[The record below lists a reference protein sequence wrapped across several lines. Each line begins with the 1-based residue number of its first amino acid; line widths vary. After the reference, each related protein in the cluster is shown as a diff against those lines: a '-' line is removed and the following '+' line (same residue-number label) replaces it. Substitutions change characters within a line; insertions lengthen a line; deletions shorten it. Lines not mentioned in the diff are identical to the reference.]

1 MDASVSSGNQA
12 VVTEPPPGT
21 LLSLEPPDVEVA
33 DGQAAAATPSK
44 AFGAVRSA
52 VHRRLIAELGDRAR
66 QMSPYS
72 IVQRASEV
80 LDAYL
85 NVTSVVISREDRDR
99 LFSVLIADVLG
110 YGPLDPLLADGS
122 ISDIVVNGPEKVYVD
137 RDGRLQRVDT
147 HFEDEDHLRDVIQR
161 MVVGVGRRVDENS
174 PICDARLPD
183 GSRVNVVLPPVSVK
197 GPALTI
203 RKMRQ
208 KRLEVHDLVTNG
220 TLTEPMVQFLKACVS
235 ARMNILVAGG
245 GTSGK
250 TTTLNVLSGFI
261 PRNERIVTVED
272 VAELRL
278 RQRHV
283 IRLEARPA
291 NVEGQG
297 IVSIRQLVVNTLR
310 MRPDRIIVG
319 EVRSGEALDML
330 QAMNTG
336 HDGSLTTVHA
346 NSTRDS
352 LARLETLVLMAGAAL
367 PSRAIREQIA
377 SAINIVVMQD
387 KLRDG
392 SRKVTAI
399 SEVVGLDDTTILL
412 EDLFLYRL
420 VGIEAGR
427 VVGRHEPTGV
437 IPRCLEALTAAGQ
450 AVSLDWFDAEGP
462 LGP

>member
-1 MDASVSSGNQA
+1 MDASVSSGGQA
-12 VVTEPPPGT
+12 VLTELLPGT
-21 LLSLEPPDVEVA
+21 LLSLEPPEVEAA
-33 DGQAAAATPSK
+33 DSQAAAAAPSK

-66 QMSPYS
+66 QMSPYA

-110 YGPLDPLLADGS
+110 YGPLDPLLADAS

-137 RDGRLQRVDT
+137 RDGRLERVDT

-161 MVVGVGRRVDENS
+161 MVVGVGRRVDESS

-203 RKMRQ
+203 RKVRH

-261 PRNERIVTVED
+261 PRNERIVTIED

-297 IVSIRQLVVNTLR
+297 IVSIRQLVINTLR

-387 KLRDG
+387 KVRDG
-392 SRKVTAI
+392 SRRVTAI
-399 SEVVGLDDTTILL
+399 SEVVGLDETTILL

-450 AVSLDWFDAEGP
+450 AVSLEWFDAEGA